1 MALLY
6 LSVGIFLGGVSAFL
20 AMAMF
25 FLAKETDDM
34 EDEIV
39 TTLGSA
45 ITHQDMP

>member
-34 EDEIV
+34 EDELV
-39 TTLGSA
+39 TSLGSVA
-45 ITHQDMP
+45 ARQDIH

>member
-6 LSVGIFLGGVSAFL
+6 VSLGIFLGGVSAFL

-34 EDEIV
+34 EDEII
-39 TTLGSA
+39 TNLGSA
-45 ITHQDMP
+45 ITHRDIS